1 MFACIIF
8 QTERNTLI
16 PYSLL
21 PMVLT
26 LTVNKHGAK
35 LTFFSGEFNGLF
47 ITHTNNQQ
55 SKINIRIIYYVVYQY
70 PKIGMG
76 EYQQDS

>member
-26 LTVNKHGAK
+26 LTITKHGAK
-35 LTFFSGEFNGLF
+35 LTFFSGEVDGLF
-47 ITHTNNQQ
+47 ITHTNQQ
-55 SKINIRIIYYVVYQY
+55 SKINIRIYQYQY

-76 EYQQDS
+76 EYQ